1 MTTRDQGTSG
11 EAIPEDAGWFRTK
24 WSRHLVRR
32 RRKKARIAAMPLS
45 RRILR
50 RVLVFGTWILGVI
63 AAFMVVAIVL
73 FYTLTDVPRPESL
86 PLPQVATI
94 EYSDGSTLAKIGTVD
109 RTIVPLSQVPTQVRW
124 AVLAAEDR
132 SFYSE
137 SVVSIKGTVRAAL
150 SDVTGGNTQG
160 GSGITQQYVKNAY
173 LSSSQTL
180 SRKLKELMIA
190 IKLSREYSKNQ
201 ILEFYLNTVYFGR
214 NTYGIEAASE
224 AFFGIPVQKLNVAQ
238 GAVLAGLLRAPGYY
252 DPATNPTAAKQRW
265 RYVLDGMVKTGH
277 LTQAQENTLAYPKT
291 KPIHGNGIGVTGW
304 KFLIKQQVMSELSA
318 DGVSADVVAQRGLRI
333 RTTIN
338 PKAQTAAVSAMT
350 TEFAHLTK
358 KQKSL
363 KHALVAVD
371 PSTGGVLAYYGGTGA
386 DVQGPDGKVDYNDYA
401 SQGGRP
407 PGSSFKPYVLATAL
421 TQTVQQAEGKPHYAI
436 SSEVNG
442 AYCLTIEGTKICNDP
457 GDQSVSGPHVKIS
470 NAMKYSLNTTFDL
483 ISSEAG
489 PDNVANT
496 AHAMGIASTDS
507 NGTKTLQDKSG
518 STSFGIGIG
527 DYPVSVLDQAS
538 GYATLAGKGVRHNP
552 YLVQSATA
560 SDGETV
566 FKHSTKSTQAIDK
579 RVANDTTV
587 TMKPIASYSGVG
599 LANGRQS
606 AAKTGTVGLG
616 TKTTNNS
623 DAWMVGFT
631 PQVSAAVW
639 VGTGLSKPI
648 YNRDGSPMYGANMPG
663 ATWKLFMD
671 KYLSGSKHVTLPS
684 KQLIAPDG
692 GTPVATPTATPTP
705 TQPSSSSSSPKPTF
719 SVTSGFPSSTAPPST
734 SSAPPSTSAP
744 PPSVSSS
751 PTATSTCGALLQ
763 PPCQH

>member
-1 MTTRDQGTSG
+1 M
-11 EAIPEDAGWFRTK
+11 
-24 WSRHLVRR
+24 RR

-50 RVLVFGTWILGVI
+50 RVLVFGTWILGLI

-94 EYSDGSTLAKIGTVD
+94 EYADGSTLAKIGTVD
-109 RTIVPLSQVPTQVRW
+109 RTIVPLSQVPTHVRW

-190 IKLSREYSKNQ
+190 VKLSREYSKNQ

-214 NTYGIEAASE
+214 NTYGIEAASRGLLRHPRAE
-224 AFFGIPVQKLNVAQ
+224 AERGPGRRARR
-238 GAVLAGLLRAPGYY
+238 AAARAGLLRPGH
-252 DPATNPTAAKQRW
+252 AIPTAAKQRW

-277 LTQAQENTLAYPKT
+277 LTQAQEDALAFPKT

-304 KFLIKQQVMSELSA
+304 KFLIKQQVHGGAVAPTASA
-318 DGVSADVVAQRGLRI
+318 PTRSAQRGLTI

-358 KQKSL
+358 KQKNL

-386 DVQGPDGKVDYNDYA
+386 GRQGPGR
-401 SQGGRP
+401 QGRLQRLRQPGRP
-407 PGSSFKPYVLATAL
+407 AAGLVVQALRARHRADADGAAGRGQAALRDQQRGRRQLLPDDRGHQDLQRPGRPVGQRPARQDRQRDEVLA
-421 TQTVQQAEGKPHYAI
+421 EH
-436 SSEVNG
+436 
-442 AYCLTIEGTKICNDP
+442 
-457 GDQSVSGPHVKIS
+457 
-470 NAMKYSLNTTFDL
+470 DL
-483 ISSEAG
+483 RPDLPPRPG
-489 PDNVANT
+489 PDNVADT
-496 AHAMGIASTDS
+496 AHAMGIAAVDS

-538 GYATLAGKGVRHNP
+538 GYATLADNGVRHDP

-560 SDGETV
+560 SDGETL
-566 FKHSTKSTQAIDK
+566 FKHSTQVDAGDRQA
-579 RVANDTTV
+579 
-587 TMKPIASYSGVG
+587 
-599 LANGRQS
+599 GRQ
-606 AAKTGTVGLG
+606 
-616 TKTTNNS
+616 
-623 DAWMVGFT
+623 
-631 PQVSAAVW
+631 
-639 VGTGLSKPI
+639 
-648 YNRDGSPMYGANMPG
+648 RRRR
-663 ATWKLFMD
+663 
-671 KYLSGSKHVTLPS
+671 
-684 KQLIAPDG
+684 
-692 GTPVATPTATPTP
+692 
-705 TQPSSSSSSPKPTF
+705 
-719 SVTSGFPSSTAPPST
+719 
-734 SSAPPSTSAP
+734 
-744 PPSVSSS
+744 
-751 PTATSTCGALLQ
+751 
-763 PPCQH
+763 